1 MCCKYIA
8 EGDLS
13 AASVCAMWRSIESL
27 SEASSDVVLDLTS
40 VDFIDSQGAGAVVWL
55 IKQLRTR
62 GLMLKVEGLHGQ
74 PLRLFTN
81 LHLVPIHGAA
91 G

>member
-1 MCCKYIA
+1 MCYKYIA
-8 EGDLS
+8 ERDLS
-13 AASVCAMWRSIESL
+13 AARVCDMWRHIESL
-27 SEASSDVVLDLTS
+27 SEAGSDVVLDLSS

-55 IKQLRTR
+55 VKQLSAR
-62 GLMLKVEGLHGQ
+62 GLRLKVEGLHGQ